1 MKVRT
6 ILPSLGACGVIVL
19 LLSAAALAAHV
30 RTVVAF
36 DPAAKQTPENLAIA
50 DDGTIYVSLSF
61 AGQIRRISPTGRQE
75 TLTMPT
81 MGGITTGLAIDRYHG
96 GDLDVGIRS
105 SNPQAA
111 GIWRIPRARFADP
124 IRIAALPTDSFANGI
139 TFDAAGK
146 LYIADSDLGRIWRI
160 ARGASRATV
169 WAQSRLLAPTGAKYK
184 SFPLPGANGIK
195 ERDDFVYVTN
205 TASETVLTIPVLHGG
220 SAGKVTVR
228 FRGIQGDDFAFAA
241 DGDLYV
247 AENPLS
253 TLIRV
258 DPTGR
263 VTRIATAAD
272 GLQNPSAVA
281 FDPRPALGTHLYIT
295 NSAYFGTRPS
305 LQEIVTGANDNTPRY
320 GTR

>member
-1 MKVRT
+1 
-6 ILPSLGACGVIVL
+6 
-19 LLSAAALAAHV
+19 
-30 RTVVAF
+30 
-36 DPAAKQTPENLAIA
+36 
-50 DDGTIYVSLSF
+50 
-61 AGQIRRISPTGRQE
+61 
-75 TLTMPT
+75 MPT
-81 MGGITTGLAIDRYHG
+81 MGGITTGLAIDHHHS

-105 SNPQAA
+105 SDPRAA

-139 TFDAAGK
+139 TFDDAGN

-195 ERDDFVYVTN
+195 LRHNLVYVTN
-205 TASETVLTIPVLHGG
+205 TAIETVLTIPLLPGG

-228 FRGIQGDDFAFAA
+228 FRGIAGDDFAFAS
-241 DGDLYV
+241 DGDIYV
-247 AENPLS
+247 AENPLNK
-253 TLIRV
+253 LIRI

-281 FDPRPALGTHLYIT
+281 FDPRPRLRTHLYIT

-305 LQEIVTGANDNTPRY
+305 LQEIVTPAIGDTPRY
-320 GTR
+320 RAG